1 MDYKELIETYRSYAD
16 RWERGEQI
24 LLAGEMRLQNTMR
37 DAADAIETLLE
48 ERDAAM
54 EYLRA
59 FRMYSACKNSEG
71 NKKDRKPCIF
81 GSICTGQYWE
91 WRGPQKGENND

>member
-1 MDYKELIETYRSYAD
+1 MNTDADYKNLIGKLRQKDGCSCECL
-16 RWERGEQI
+16 E
-24 LLAGEMRLQNTMR
+24 
-37 DAADAIETLLE
+37 AADAIETLLA

-59 FRMYSACKNSEG
+59 FRMCSACKNSEG
-71 NKKDRKPCIF
+71 NKKNRKQCIF

-91 WRGPQKGENND
+91 WRGEKGENHD

>member
-1 MDYKELIETYRSYAD
+1 MDYKELIEIYRSYAA
-16 RWERGEQI
+16 RWERGEQ
-24 LLAGEMRLQNTMR
+24 LLLNGELRLQGALR
-37 DAADAIETLLE
+37 DAATAIETLLE

-59 FRMYSACKNSEG
+59 FRMCSACKNSEG
-71 NKKDRKPCIF
+71 NKKNRKPCIF

-91 WRGPQKGENND
+91 WRGQKGENND